1 MKSFILYK
9 DFHLLGV
16 IFVGKLGHYSGLKD
30 YILIIPQ
37 NFSIF
42 QIFFGLKVRTIV
54 LPNILKDFTIF
65 LKILLFF

>member
-16 IFVGKLGHYSGLKD
+16 IFVGKLGRYNGLKD
-30 YILIIPQ
+30 FIVIIHK
-37 NFSIF
+37 NFPIF
-42 QIFFGLKVRTIV
+42 QTFFGLKVRTIV
-54 LPNILKDFTIF
+54 LPNILKDFAIF